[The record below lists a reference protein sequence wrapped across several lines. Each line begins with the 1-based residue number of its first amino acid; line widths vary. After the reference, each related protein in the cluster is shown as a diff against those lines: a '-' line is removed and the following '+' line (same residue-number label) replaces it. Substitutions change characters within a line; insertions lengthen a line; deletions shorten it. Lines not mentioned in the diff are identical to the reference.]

1 MNEKETVLTEIARKK
16 AGAKQYS
23 LAAQIFAAVWVIV
36 LTICKGFGV
45 IQLEIDDIIYSGI
58 TIAGIFMP
66 VYFSIWLD
74 KIRDIRFGQNLP
86 QSKFEN

>member
-1 MNEKETVLTEIARKK
+1 MNEEETVLTEIAKKK

-23 LAAQIFAAVWVIV
+23 LAAQIFAAVWVIF

>member
-1 MNEKETVLTEIARKK
+1 MNAEETVLAEVAKQK

-23 LAAQIFAAVWVIV
+23 LVAQIFAAVWVIV
-36 LTICKGFGV
+36 LTICKGLGV
-45 IQLEIDDIIYSGI
+45 IHLEIDDIIYSGI
-58 TIAGIFMP
+58 AIAGIFMP

-74 KIRDIRFGQNLP
+74 KIRDIRFGQSLP